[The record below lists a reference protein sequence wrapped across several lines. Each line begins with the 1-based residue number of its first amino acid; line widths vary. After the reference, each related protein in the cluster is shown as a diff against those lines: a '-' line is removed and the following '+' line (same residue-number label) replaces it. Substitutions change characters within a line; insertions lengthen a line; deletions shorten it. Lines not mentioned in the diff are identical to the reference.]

1 MRAMVRKKEGQDQKT
16 LDALSSQVD
25 NLTKELDAAR
35 HSANTD
41 GLTGVNNRKALDAY
55 LRSLV
60 ERNSISRQPFSLLM
74 MDLDDF
80 KQLNDTYGH
89 TVGDRMLLAFAEKC
103 RASVRSDD
111 FLARYGGEEF
121 TLILPGASL
130 RNAKKKA
137 KHLCKSI
144 AEARYAADDSPKA
157 DIVSITVSIGVAAAG
172 SGENMDKL
180 LAVADEALYR
190 AKAEGR
196 NRVVY
201 ADDM

>member
-1 MRAMVRKKEGQDQKT
+1 MVRQKEGQDQKA

-25 NLTKELDAAR
+25 SLKKELDVAR

-41 GLTGVNNRKALDAY
+41 GLTGVNNRKALDEY

-80 KQLNDTYGH
+80 KKLNDTYGH
-89 TVGDRMLLAFAEKC
+89 TVGDRMLIAFAEKC
-103 RASVRSDD
+103 RASVRSGD

-137 KHLCKSI
+137 KHLCKTI
-144 AEARYAADDSPKA
+144 ASARYAADDSPKA
-157 DIVSITVSIGVAAAG
+157 DVVSITVSIGVCAYCDGDTVKTLVERADRCLYKAKEAG
-172 SGENMDKL
+172 K
-180 LAVADEALYR
+180 
-190 AKAEGR
+190 
-196 NRVVY
+196 NRVV
-201 ADDM
+201 AEN